1 VSGLGKPSI
10 FTKIVAPTLVGALG
24 YRFYGDVGLGVGL
37 GGYAA
42 YSKVKEGMKEAVDA
56 AVGRILKTP
65 EYLDIVS
72 KPLDAATKSQIDKIE
87 RMWPRI
93 LKMETDRVMLN
104 KEEAEPISSSVGQTY
119 DNVSK
124 SVSNFFG
131 R

>member
-1 VSGLGKPSI
+1 
-10 FTKIVAPTLVGALG
+10 
-24 YRFYGDVGLGVGL
+24 
-37 GGYAA
+37 
-42 YSKVKEGMKEAVDA
+42 
-56 AVGRILKTP
+56 
-65 EYLDIVS
+65 LDIVS
-72 KPLDAATKSQIDKIE
+72 KPLDAATKGQIDKIE

-104 KEEAEPISSSVGQTY
+104 KEEAEPVLSSARQTF

>member
-1 VSGLGKPSI
+1 
-10 FTKIVAPTLVGALG
+10 
-24 YRFYGDVGLGVGL
+24 
-37 GGYAA
+37 
-42 YSKVKEGMKEAVDA
+42 MKEAVDA

-72 KPLDAATKSQIDKIE
+72 KPLDAATKGQIDKIE

-104 KEEAEPISSSVGQTY
+104 KEEAQPVLSSARQTFE
-119 DNVSK
+119 NVSQ